1 MNEVI
6 HSLDSSE
13 TGGRADFTQAV
24 KMASKV
30 FSISTE
36 CHNTLVVMT
45 DNDADSAMLEGALNV
60 YNTEMEVINT
70 HTHTHTH
77 THFIGCQLHHSVP
90 QIRVFPIVV
99 GRSGSTIVNN
109 RRGLMRVACDYGG
122 ERVNFK

>member
-70 HTHTHTH
+70 HTHAHTH
-77 THFIGCQLHHSVP
+77 TFYWLSITSFC
-90 QIRVFPIVV
+90 
-99 GRSGSTIVNN
+99 STDKGIPHCGWTLREYN
-109 RRGLMRVACDYGG
+109 R
-122 ERVNFK
+122 